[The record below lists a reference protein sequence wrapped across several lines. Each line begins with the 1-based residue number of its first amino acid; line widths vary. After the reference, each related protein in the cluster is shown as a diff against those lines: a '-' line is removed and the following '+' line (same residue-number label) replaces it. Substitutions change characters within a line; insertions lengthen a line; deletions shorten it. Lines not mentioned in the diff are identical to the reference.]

1 MENMMLQYPASRHDP
16 APLVDLS
23 DKSERA
29 RLSRSALRAF
39 FNIMQQWSI
48 RDADARALLGGIAS
62 STFYDYKR
70 SPDRVLDQD
79 RLMRISYLVG
89 IFKALH
95 ILHGD
100 ELADRWV
107 LMPNRNRIFGGR
119 SPLDYMLQ
127 GGAPAMQTVRRLLD
141 ARRGGA

>member
-1 MENMMLQYPASRHDP
+1 MLTSLRYPATRYEP

-23 DKSERA
+23 DKAERA

-39 FNIMQQWSI
+39 FNIMRRWSI
-48 RDADARALLGGIAS
+48 RDAAARQLLGGIAS
-62 STFYDYKR
+62 STYYDYKR
-70 SPDRVLDQD
+70 NPDRLLDQD
-79 RLMRISYLVG
+79 RLTRISYLVG

-95 ILHGD
+95 ILHGKD
-100 ELADRWV
+100 LADRWIA
-107 LMPNRNRIFGGR
+107 MPNRNPIFGGR

>member
-1 MENMMLQYPASRHDP
+1 MPAELAYPASRYDP

-23 DKSERA
+23 AREERA

-39 FNIMQQWSI
+39 FNIMQRWSV
-48 RDADARALLGGIAS
+48 RDADARTLLGGIAA

-70 SPDRVLDQD
+70 HPERVLAQD
-79 RLMRISYLVG
+79 RLTRISYLIG

-95 ILHGD
+95 ILHG
-100 ELADRWV
+100 EALADRWAA
-107 LMPNRNRIFGGR
+107 MPNRNRVFGGK
-119 SPLDYMLQ
+119 SPLAYMLQ